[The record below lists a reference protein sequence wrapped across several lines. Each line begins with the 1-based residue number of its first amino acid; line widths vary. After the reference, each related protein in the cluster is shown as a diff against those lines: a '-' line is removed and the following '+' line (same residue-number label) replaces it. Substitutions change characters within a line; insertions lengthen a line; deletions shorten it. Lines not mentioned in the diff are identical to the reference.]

1 MAKGYNPTEYMY
13 SSARIRALEI
23 KIATKD
29 RLRHLADAESADAVE
44 AALSELGF
52 ETVKR
57 DGAVVREQT
66 LESLLVAGYGEIA
79 SMETDGTVDFL
90 KYQYDANN
98 IKAIIK
104 CASRSVSPD
113 SMLSVL
119 GTVKIDAAK
128 QAFVDK
134 DYSAFPENMKIAI
147 ADAEE
152 AFAETSNPQKVDF
165 IIDKACFADMLA
177 SAERSGIELAKKL
190 VCAKIDLCNVMM
202 TLRVMRMKLGKT
214 AAGILGEVY
223 IGGGS
228 FELETLLES
237 LEAGEESFAYDVVRK
252 KYDSLAT
259 AITDGETLG
268 ELERRVDDLWFSV
281 AREAKYIS
289 FGAEIAIGYIAALEY
304 EVKNIR
310 IILAG
315 KDAGLSPEV
324 IRERLRDCYV

>member
-29 RLRHLADAESADAVE
+29 RLRHLADAESADAVV

-52 ETVKR
+52 EIVKR
-57 DGAVVREQT
+57 DGAVVREET

-79 SMETDGTVDFL
+79 SMETDGAVDFL

-104 CASRSVSPD
+104 CASRGISPD
-113 SMLSVL
+113 AMLSVL
-119 GTVKIDAAK
+119 GTVKIDTAK

-134 DYSAFPENMKIAI
+134 DYSAFPKNMRTAI

-152 AFAETSNPQKVDF
+152 AFCETQNPQKIDF
-165 IIDKACFADMLA
+165 IIDRACFADMLE
-177 SAERSGIELAKKL
+177 SADRSGIELAKKL
-190 VCAKIDLCNVMM
+190 VRTKIDLCNIMM
-202 TLRVMRMKLGKT
+202 TLRIMRMKLGKT

-228 FELETLLES
+228 FSETTLAPALES
-237 LEAGEESFAYDVVRK
+237 GEESFANDVVK
-252 KYDSLAT
+252 AKYESLAV
-259 AITDGETLG
+259 AIVDGESLG
-268 ELERRVDDLWFSV
+268 DLERRVDDLWFSV

-324 IRERLRDCYV
+324 IRERMRDCYV

>member
-29 RLRHLADAESADAVE
+29 RLRHLADAESADAILSG
-44 AALSELGF
+44 LSEYGF
-52 ETVKR
+52 EIVKR
-57 DGAVVREQT
+57 DGAIDREAT
-66 LESLLVAGYGEIA
+66 LESLLVTSYGEIA
-79 SMETDGTVDFL
+79 SMETGDAVDFL
-90 KYQYDANN
+90 RYQYDANN

-119 GTVKIDAAK
+119 GTVKTDAAK
-128 QAFVDK
+128 QAFVGK

-165 IIDKACFADMLA
+165 IIDRACFADMLA
-177 SAERSGIELAKKL
+177 SAERSGIELAKRL
-190 VCAKIDLCNVMM
+190 VRTKIDLCNIMM
-202 TLRVMRMKLGKT
+202 TLRIMRMKLGKT

-228 FELETLLES
+228 FALETLLES

-268 ELERRVDDLWFSV
+268 ELERRVDDLYFSI
-281 AREAKYIS
+281 ARESKYIS
-289 FGAEIAIGYIAALEY
+289 FGAEIAIGYIVALEY

-324 IRERLRDCYV
+324 IRERLRDCYA

>member
-13 SSARIRALEI
+13 SSARIRALEN
-23 KIATKD
+23 KIASKE
-29 RLRHLADAESADAVE
+29 RLRHLSDAESAE
-44 AALSELGF
+44 AILSGLSEYGF
-52 ETVKR
+52 EIIR
-57 DGAVVREQT
+57 QDGAIDREAT
-66 LESLLVAGYGEIA
+66 LESLLVTSYGELA
-79 SMETDGTVDFL
+79 SMETGDAVDFL
-90 KYQYDANN
+90 RYQYDANN
-98 IKAIIK
+98 IKSVIK
-104 CASRSVSPD
+104 CASRNISPD
-113 SMLSVL
+113 QMLSPL
-119 GTVKIDAAK
+119 GTVGIDALK

-190 VCAKIDLCNVMM
+190 VRAKIDLCNIMM
-202 TLRVMRMKLGKT
+202 TLRIMRMKLGKT
-214 AAGILGEVY
+214 EAGILGEVY

-228 FELETLLES
+228 FSETTLVGALES
-237 LEAGEESFAYDVVRK
+237 GEESFASDVVKDR
-252 KYDSLAT
+252 YESLAV
-259 AITDGETLG
+259 AIVDGESLG
-268 ELERRVDDLWFSV
+268 DLERRVDDLWFSV

-324 IRERLRDCYV
+324 IRERMRDCYA

>member
-29 RLRHLADAESADAVE
+29 RLRHLADAESAAAVE

-134 DYSAFPENMKIAI
+134 DYSAFPKNMCAAI
-147 ADAEE
+147 AEAEE
-152 AFAETSNPQKVDF
+152 AFCETQNPQKIDF
-165 IIDKACFADMLA
+165 IIDRACFADMLDA
-177 SAERSGIELAKKL
+177 ADRSGIELAKRL
-190 VCAKIDLCNVMM
+190 VRTKIDLCNIMM
-202 TLRVMRMKLGKT
+202 TLRIMRMKLGKT

-289 FGAEIAIGYIAALEY
+289 FGAEIAIGYIVALEY

-324 IRERLRDCYV
+324 IRERMRDCYV

>member
-13 SSARIRALEI
+13 SSARIRALEN
-23 KIATKD
+23 KIASKE
-29 RLRHLADAESADAVE
+29 RLRHLSDAESAE
-44 AALSELGF
+44 AILSGLSEYGF
-52 ETVKR
+52 EIVR
-57 DGAVVREQT
+57 QDGAIDREAT
-66 LESLLVAGYGEIA
+66 LESLLVTSYGELA
-79 SMETDGTVDFL
+79 SMETGDAVDFL
-90 KYQYDANN
+90 RYQYDANN
-98 IKAIIK
+98 IKSVIK
-104 CASRSVSPD
+104 CASRNISPD
-113 SMLSVL
+113 QMLSPL
-119 GTVKIDAAK
+119 GTVGIDALK

-177 SAERSGIELAKKL
+177 SAERSGIELAKRL
-190 VCAKIDLCNVMM
+190 VRAKIDLCNIMM
-202 TLRVMRMKLGKT
+202 TLRIMRMKLDKT
-214 AAGILGEVY
+214 AAGVLSEVF

-268 ELERRVDDLWFSV
+268 ELERRVDDLYFSI
-281 AREAKYIS
+281 ARESKYIS
-289 FGAEIAIGYIAALEY
+289 VGAEIAIGYIVALEY

-324 IRERLRDCYV
+324 IRERLRDCYA

>member
-29 RLRHLADAESADAVE
+29 RLRHLADFESSDAAI
-44 AALSELGF
+44 AALGELGF
-52 ETVKR
+52 ELVKR
-57 DGAVVREQT
+57 DGTVVREET
-66 LESLLVAGYGEIA
+66 LESLLVAGYAEIA
-79 SMETDGTVDFL
+79 SMESDGVVDFM

-104 CASRSVSPD
+104 CASRTISPD

-119 GTVKIDAAK
+119 GTVKVDDAK
-128 QAFVDK
+128 RAFAEK
-134 DYSAFPENMKIAI
+134 DYSAFPQNMRSAI

-152 AFAETSNPQKVDF
+152 AFAETANPQKIDF
-165 IIDKACFADMLA
+165 IIDRACFADMLA
-177 SAERSGIELAKKL
+177 SADRSGIELAKRL
-190 VCAKIDLCNVMM
+190 VRAKIDLVNIMM
-202 TLRVMRMKLGKT
+202 TLRIMRMKLGKT
-214 AAGILGEVY
+214 AEGVLGEVY

-228 FELETLLES
+228 FEQKTLVDALSE
-237 LEAGEESFAYDVVRK
+237 GEESFAQNTVKVGYE
-252 KYDSLAT
+252 SLAG
-259 AITDGETLG
+259 AILDGESLSD
-268 ELERRVDDLWFSV
+268 LERRADDLYFSI
-281 AREAKYIS
+281 AKEAKYIS
-289 FGAEIAIGYIAALEY
+289 FGAELAIGYIAALEY

>member
-29 RLRHLADAESADAVE
+29 RLRHLADAESADAVV

-52 ETVKR
+52 EIVKR
-57 DGAVVREQT
+57 DGAVVREET

-79 SMETDGTVDFL
+79 SMETDGAVDFL

-104 CASRSVSPD
+104 CASRGISPD

-119 GTVKIDAAK
+119 GTVKIDTAK

-152 AFAETSNPQKVDF
+152 AFAETSNPQKIDF
-165 IIDKACFADMLA
+165 IIDRACFADMLDA
-177 SAERSGIELAKKL
+177 ADRSGIELAKRL
-190 VCAKIDLCNVMM
+190 VRTKIDLCNIMM
-202 TLRVMRMKLGKT
+202 TLRIMRMKLGKT

-228 FELETLLES
+228 FSDTTLALALES
-237 LEAGEESFAYDVVRK
+237 GEESFANDVVK
-252 KYDSLAT
+252 AKYESLAA
-259 AITDGETLG
+259 AIVDGESLG
-268 ELERRVDDLWFSV
+268 DLESRVDDLWFSV

-324 IRERLRDCYV
+324 IRERMRDCYV

>member
-29 RLRHLADAESADAVE
+29 RLRHFADADSTEAILSA
-44 AALSELGF
+44 LPELGF
-52 ETVKR
+52 ELVKR
-57 DGAVVREQT
+57 DGAVAREET

-79 SMETDGTVDFL
+79 SMETDGAVDFL

-104 CASRSVSPD
+104 CASRGISPD
-113 SMLSVL
+113 AMLSVL
-119 GTVKIDAAK
+119 GTVKTDAAK

-134 DYSAFPENMKIAI
+134 DYSAFPKNMRAAI

-152 AFAETSNPQKVDF
+152 AFAETANPQKIDF
-165 IIDKACFADMLA
+165 IIDRACFADMLEA
-177 SAERSGIELAKKL
+177 ADRSGIELAKKL
-190 VCAKIDLCNVMM
+190 VRTKIDLCNIMM
-202 TLRVMRMKLGKT
+202 TLRIMRMKLGKT
-214 AAGILGEVY
+214 AAGILGEVF
-223 IGGGS
+223 ISGGS
-228 FELETLLES
+228 FSEDTLVDALGS
-237 LEAGEESFAYDVVRK
+237 GEESFANDVV
-252 KYDSLAT
+252 KYKYESLAA
-259 AITDGETLG
+259 AIVDGESLG
-268 ELERRVDDLWFSV
+268 DLERRVDDLWFSV

-289 FGAEIAIGYIAALEY
+289 FGAEIAIGYIVALEF

-324 IRERLRDCYV
+324 IRERMRDCYA

>member
-29 RLRHLADAESADAVE
+29 RLRHLADAESAE
-44 AALSELGF
+44 AILSGLSEYGF
-52 ETVKR
+52 EIIR
-57 DGAVVREQT
+57 QDGAIDREAT
-66 LESLLVAGYGEIA
+66 LESLLVTSYGELA
-79 SMETDGTVDFL
+79 SMETGDAVDFL
-90 KYQYDANN
+90 RYQYDANN
-98 IKAIIK
+98 IKSVIK

-119 GTVKIDAAK
+119 GTVKIDEAK

-134 DYSAFPENMKIAI
+134 DYSAFPKNMCAAI
-147 ADAEE
+147 AEAEE
-152 AFAETSNPQKVDF
+152 AFCETQNPQKIDF
-165 IIDKACFADMLA
+165 IIDRACFADMLDA
-177 SAERSGIELAKKL
+177 ADRSGIELAKKL
-190 VCAKIDLCNVMM
+190 VRAKIDLCNIMM
-202 TLRVMRMKLGKT
+202 TLRIMRMKLGKT

-259 AITDGETLG
+259 AITDGESLG
-268 ELERRVDDLWFSV
+268 DLERRVDDLWFSV

-324 IRERLRDCYV
+324 IRERLRDCYA